1 MAPSELQWDSETGCG
16 LGSGRVACVG
26 KQGGG
31 GMLVFFAAVVRF
43 LYLFS
48 VFVSLKVWFGM
59 RKRFLFFFRGIYIL
73 MRKTRKR
80 ERDAQLY
87 YISRLGR

>member
-48 VFVSLKVWFGM
+48 VFIFFVESLVWYEE
-59 RKRFLFFFRGIYIL
+59 KISFFFRSIYIL

-80 ERDAQLY
+80 ERCSIVLY
-87 YISRLGR
+87 IKIR